1 MTTNSGQKSKV
12 KSQKSEF
19 KIRNSHK
26 VVLVD
31 YRTSNL
37 LSISKALKQVGAE
50 VELTQDAEQIVKAD
64 KLVLPGVGSFG
75 AAMRN
80 IETLGIKDALVNFGK
95 SGKPM
100 MGICLG
106 MQLLFSVSF
115 EQGIYDGLALI
126 PGEVVAFNSSVK
138 VPHMGWNQV
147 EFKKPSR
154 LFCDLS
160 DGQYAYFV
168 HSYYVKPND
177 EYVAGETNYGLAF
190 PSVVERGNIFGIQ
203 FHPEKSQSFGL
214 KILENFLRV

>member
-1 MTTNSGQKSKV
+1 MTTNRV
-12 KSQKSEF
+12 T
-19 KIRNSHK
+19 
-26 VVLVD
+26 VVD

-37 LSISKALKQVGAE
+37 LSITKALQRIGAG
-50 VELTQDAEQIVKAD
+50 VELTQDAAQIGSAD

-75 AAMRN
+75 AAMHN
-80 IETLGIKDALVNFGK
+80 IEALGLKQALISYGR
-95 SGKPM
+95 SGKPLI
-100 MGICLG
+100 GICLG

-115 EQGIYDGLALI
+115 ERGIYDGLALI

-147 EFKKPSR
+147 EFRKPSR
-154 LFCDLS
+154 LFYDLS

-168 HSYYVKPND
+168 HSYYVKPDD
-177 EYVAGETNYGLAF
+177 EYVSGKTNYGLAF
-190 PSVVERGNIFGIQ
+190 PSVVECGNIFGIQ